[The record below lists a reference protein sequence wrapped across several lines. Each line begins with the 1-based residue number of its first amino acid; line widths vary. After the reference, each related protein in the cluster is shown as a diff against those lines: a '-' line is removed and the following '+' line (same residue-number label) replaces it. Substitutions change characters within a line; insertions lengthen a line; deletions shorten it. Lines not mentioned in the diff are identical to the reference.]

1 MSDKD
6 NTTESGKLLFC
17 SFCGKNQNEVRRLIA
32 GPSVYICDE
41 CVDLCNDIISE
52 EAQAVAPEDSSSK
65 LPVPMEIKAILDD
78 YVIGQ
83 ERAKR
88 ILSVAVYNHYK
99 RLQVSETEGGDPN
112 AVELGKSNI
121 LLIGPT
127 GSGKTLL
134 AETLARLLDVPFTIA
149 DATTLTEAGYVGEDV
164 ENIIQKLLQ
173 KCDYDVDKAQRGIV
187 YIDEIDKI
195 SRKSDN
201 PSITRDVSGEGVQ
214 QALLKLIEGTVASVP
229 PQGGRKHPQ
238 QEFLQ
243 VDTSNILFVCG
254 GAFAGLEKVIRDRS
268 EKGGIGFGAE
278 VTSKDSQK
286 SIGETLLD
294 VEPSDLIGYG
304 LIPEFIG
311 RLPVVATLQELDR
324 EALVAILVEPKNALY
339 KQYQTLFSMEGL
351 DLDLRADALDAI
363 ADKAIT
369 RKTGARGLRS
379 ILETVLLDT
388 MYRAPSESDLVKV
401 VVDAA
406 VINGENEPLLVYEQQ
421 DRKMVASEEA

>member
-1 MSDKD
+1 
-6 NTTESGKLLFC
+6 
-17 SFCGKNQNEVRRLIA
+17 
-32 GPSVYICDE
+32 
-41 CVDLCNDIISE
+41 
-52 EAQAVAPEDSSSK
+52 
-65 LPVPMEIKAILDD
+65 
-78 YVIGQ
+78 
-83 ERAKR
+83 
-88 ILSVAVYNHYK
+88 
-99 RLQVSETEGGDPN
+99 
-112 AVELGKSNI
+112 
-121 LLIGPT
+121 
-127 GSGKTLL
+127 
-134 AETLARLLDVPFTIA
+134 
-149 DATTLTEAGYVGEDV
+149 
-164 ENIIQKLLQ
+164 
-173 KCDYDVDKAQRGIV
+173 
-187 YIDEIDKI
+187 
-195 SRKSDN
+195 
-201 PSITRDVSGEGVQ
+201 
-214 QALLKLIEGTVASVP
+214 
-229 PQGGRKHPQ
+229 
-238 QEFLQ
+238 
-243 VDTSNILFVCG
+243 LFVCG

-351 DLDLRADALDAI
+351 DLDVRADALDAI

-388 MYRAPSESDLVKV
+388 MYRAPSEADLVKV

-421 DRKMVASEEA
+421 DRKMLASEEA

>member
-52 EAQAVAPEDSSSK
+52 EAQVVAPEDASSK
-65 LPVPMEIKAILDD
+65 LPVPMDIKSILDE

-268 EKGGIGFGAE
+268 EKSGIGFGAE

-339 KQYQTLFSMEGL
+339 KQYQTLFAMEGL

-388 MYRAPSESDLVKV
+388 MYRAPSETDLVKV

-421 DRKMVASEEA
+421 DRKMLASEEA

>member
-1 MSDKD
+1 MSGKD
-6 NTTESGKLLFC
+6 SGGESGKLLFC

-52 EAQAVAPEDSSSK
+52 EAQAISLDESSSK
-65 LPVPMEIKAILDD
+65 LPVPIEIKTILDD

-99 RLQVSETEGGDPN
+99 RLQVSEDKASEEKT
-112 AVELGKSNI
+112 VELGKSNI

-134 AETLARLLDVPFTIA
+134 AETLARLLEVPFTIA

-254 GAFAGLEKVIRDRS
+254 GAFAGLEKVIRERS
-268 EKGGIGFGAE
+268 EKGGIGFSAE
-278 VTSKDSQK
+278 VNSKDSQK
-286 SIGETLLD
+286 TIGETLLE

-324 EALVAILVEPKNALY
+324 DALVAILMKPKNALY
-339 KQYQTLFSMEGL
+339 KQYQMLFSMEGL
-351 DLDLRADALDAI
+351 DLDLRADALEAI
-363 ADKAIT
+363 ADKAIS

-388 MYRAPSESDLVKV
+388 MYRAPSEADLVKV

-406 VINGENEPLLVYEQQ
+406 VINGENEPLLVYEKQ
-421 DRKMVASEEA
+421 DRKLAASDEG